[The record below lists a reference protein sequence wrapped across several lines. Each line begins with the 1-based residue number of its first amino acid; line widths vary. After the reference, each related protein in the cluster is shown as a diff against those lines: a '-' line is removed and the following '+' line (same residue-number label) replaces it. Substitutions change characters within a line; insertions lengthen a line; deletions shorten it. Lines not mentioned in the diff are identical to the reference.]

1 MIIKNDVKKSCKSSN
16 PANRGSDNGQ
26 TRYPCDRHVFS
37 IFALEVNAMRTL
49 QIAMPDVEYARLGI
63 QNDILDF
70 SELEGLIERDRLR
83 KMQDKCISLA
93 EKYGLSV
100 MTMDEITA
108 EVKAYRVEKRARQN
122 AESNY

>member
-1 MIIKNDVKKSCKSSN
+1 
-16 PANRGSDNGQ
+16 
-26 TRYPCDRHVFS
+26 
-37 IFALEVNAMRTL
+37 MRTL

-63 QNDILDF
+63 QNEVLDF